1 MIELMYVNA
10 QRQTAVHTSDYPS
23 SARGNTSLESAVS
36 LTQSLRWEIQSL
48 GQRLAMAANQDA
60 LARKGSSKAQ
70 SKAQNVLELQAI
82 VKQIKKLL
90 TQIEDAV
97 PLINL
102 AITTSGA
109 NLSTQLPATI
119 SPSRLLQASTFVTSG
134 DTQYSIS
141 PARSVQI
148 GPTFTLSLYMLFSG
162 HLRPENEEDVRQST
176 WKEVIHKAKLKMIR
190 VPLNTIYDL
199 PGEPSQPSFGSSTN
213 SNRSNRSGKCHDVSS
228 SIEGEGR
235 ADEFAYQI
243 LIVEDL
249 DDDRV
254 HTFEDNEAQPTAY
267 DDVEMAGIRE
277 AIPIHEISKIFYADT
292 GKILNIG
299 GDGDGHT
306 PVLLLKRD
314 INAVPPRRMMQR
326 YSETQTPDDE
336 PDHQPYEEPS
346 LPTQQ
351 DDHQDLINAQFDRER
366 SSSVLPSDASA
377 PAPVP
382 NTWRI
387 PANLYPE
394 WLAFEVYTS
403 SPDSDSDSTPS
414 TPLLKPS
421 KPSREP
427 SMDPQLTSALT
438 KLHLTTTPTPA
449 PPSSR
454 STQLIPNPHAHLTSP
469 LPVPTP
475 FPAPTLPAIKTSL
488 SLLETI
494 LRLLS
499 LQQFQQSPHLAIPD
513 ELLTFFLSE
522 AATTGAASGDEG
534 ERRRVRAEARR
545 RVGFD
550 PYDESPVKRRGEEYQ
565 YQYRGGES
573 QAGWREGNEG
583 DGEGGYEGEG
593 ENEGEYENSPRE
605 EIYGAYSSPSPRWD
619 EGYATHSQRIYTPS
633 QPHLYA
639 KDSPSASPA
648 RETPPLLLQQRAHS
662 SRSSRSSMPPL
673 ARSSGSFNAS
683 GKIPSPGTPSGGRDG
698 RGSSGWSGR
707 GAGSETHRGSAGGRY
722 HGGRFEDESRRA
734 ERRGSPL
741 AMTRPVTGRSDEGLG
756 TSPAHPKEGEV
767 VESLEKD

>member
-1 MIELMYVNA
+1 M
-10 QRQTAVHTSDYPS
+10 
-23 SARGNTSLESAVS
+23 ESAVS

-48 GQRLAMAANQDA
+48 GQRLATAANQED

-82 VKQIKKLL
+82 IKQIKKLL

-119 SPSRLLQASTFVTSG
+119 SPSRLLQASTFVTAG

-213 SNRSNRSGKCHDVSS
+213 SNGLNRSGKFHNAPS

-243 LIVEDL
+243 LIIEDL

-254 HTFEDNEAQPTAY
+254 HTFEDNEAQPSAY

-277 AIPIHEISKIFYADT
+277 AIPTHEISKIFYADT

-326 YSETQTPDDE
+326 YSETETPDDE
-336 PDHQPYEEPS
+336 PDRQPHEETS
-346 LPTQQ
+346 LPAQQ

-366 SSSVLPSDASA
+366 SSSVLPSEP

-382 NTWRI
+382 VPHAWRI
-387 PANLYPE
+387 PANLDPE
-394 WLAFEVYTS
+394 WLAFEVYLS
-403 SPDSDSDSTPS
+403 PPDSDSDSTPS
-414 TPLLKPS
+414 TPLV
-421 KPSREP
+421 KPSRP
-427 SMDPQLTSALT
+427 SRQPSIDPQLTSALT
-438 KLHLTTTPTPA
+438 KLDLTTTSAPT

-454 STQLIPNPHAHLTSP
+454 SNQLVTKPPSTLTSP
-469 LPVPTP
+469 FPPPPPTP
-475 FPAPTLPAIKTSL
+475 HTPLPTIKTSL

-499 LQQFQQSPHLAIPD
+499 LQQFQQTPHLAIPD

-522 AATTGAASGDEG
+522 AATTGAASGDDM

-565 YQYRGGES
+565 YRGGES
-573 QAGWREGNEG
+573 QAGWREG
-583 DGEGGYEGEG
+583 YEGEG
-593 ENEGEYENSPRE
+593 YYEGEDRYDVGEGEYENSPRE

-619 EGYATHSQRIYTPS
+619 EGYATHSQRIYSPS
-633 QPHLYA
+633 QPHLSA
-639 KDSPSASPA
+639 ANSPAPSPA
-648 RETPPLLLQQRAHS
+648 RETPPLRLQDRAHS

-673 ARSSGSFNAS
+673 SRSGGPFNAP
-683 GKIPSPGTPSGGRDG
+683 GRVPSPRTPEAGWAGRENYG
-698 RGSSGWSGR
+698 RPGPVAGR
-707 GAGSETHRGSAGGRY
+707 ERY
-722 HGGRFEDESRRA
+722 HSGRFENDAHRA

-756 TSPAHPKEGEV
+756 TSPAHPGDGGVV